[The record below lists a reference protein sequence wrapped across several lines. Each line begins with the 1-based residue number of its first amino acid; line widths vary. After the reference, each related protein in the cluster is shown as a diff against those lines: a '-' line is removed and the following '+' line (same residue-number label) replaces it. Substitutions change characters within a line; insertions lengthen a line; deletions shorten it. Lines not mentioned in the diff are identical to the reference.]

1 MITDVLS
8 TLTGTKVGDISRV
21 IKQGW
26 QGSKP
31 FMTGCLINTNNAYS
45 ICDGLVVDVGIDD
58 KNNLYSVSVEY
69 EYALWV
75 RFCQL
80 KSCSVSFG
88 DRITKGTK
96 IGEVGRQPLRF
107 EYCTDEV
114 SDFTLRISDRLLYKH
129 DPMPVLNG
137 DVKLPAVV
145 EE

>member
-1 MITDVLS
+1 MTTDVLS
-8 TLTGTKVGDISRV
+8 TLTGTSVTKASNV

-31 FMTGCLINTNNAYS
+31 FMTGCLITTDTAHS
-45 ICDGLVVDVGIDD
+45 ICEGLVIDIGTDD

-75 RFCQL
+75 RYCLL
-80 KSCSVSFG
+80 KSCDVSVG

-96 IGEVGRQPLRF
+96 IGTAYKKSLRF
-107 EYCTDEV
+107 EYCTDEE

-137 DVKLPAVV
+137 EVELPDIS
-145 EE
+145 EG